1 MNRDA
6 VLRWLENRIGLV
18 TRVAGRGSRN
28 ATRLD
33 AVCRKIAAFL
43 LKPKGE
49 DFMRDPLVDN
59 DVGFDPDELERYSQG
74 KDAASS

>member
-6 VLRWLENRIGLV
+6 ILRWFENRIGLV

-33 AVCRKIAAFL
+33 AFCRSVAGFL
-43 LKPKGE
+43 LKPPGE

-74 KDAASS
+74 KDTTPS